1 MIKTV
6 NTPSGLVKKRRLHC
20 SNTDYFTM
28 ARTIGKESTG
38 SLNWRDAVTKQKETQ
53 LLRKKDFDVAK
64 AINIHNVT
72 SKFNIGEYIKK
83 ALLLWYYSRGI
94 K

>member
-28 ARTIGKESTG
+28 ARTIGKVSTG
-38 SLNWRDAVTKQKETQ
+38 SLNWRDAVTKQKEGK
-53 LLRKKDFDVAK
+53 LLRKKISTQLK
-64 AINIHNVT
+64 
-72 SKFNIGEYIKK
+72 
-83 ALLLWYYSRGI
+83 L
-94 K
+94 